1 MLRQSCSQVGQVTYC
16 TLDSPTVPQA
26 VIVGKLQRATRKNR
40 ARFRAKSAV
49 RAGLF
54 GGIDFEAMTA
64 IRQKYGGHPF
74 IRKYHDNFEHSLIRN
89 AQRVFAI
96 GLHKS
101 VGLRILDVGCGF
113 GYFMYGAQQ
122 FGHHTIGLDQNDP
135 YMNEVTS
142 LLGLKKVLHK
152 IVRYEPLPAIPGGP
166 FDLITAFATCF
177 DFAGQEGQWG
187 PKEWQFFLKDLTRFM
202 APDCLLHI
210 KFNQYVGP
218 GCRRGFNCQPVPSD
232 LWDYFR
238 SIGGMFDKRAMQ
250 ISNAPS
256 HLDAGD
262 AQRQVG
268 GY

>member
-1 MLRQSCSQVGQVTYC
+1 M
-16 TLDSPTVPQA
+16 
-26 VIVGKLQRATRKNR
+26 IVAKLQRAARKNQ
-40 ARFRAKSAV
+40 ARFRAKWAV
-49 RAGLF
+49 RTGLF
-54 GGIDFEAMTA
+54 RGIDFEAMTA
-64 IRQKYGGHPF
+64 IRQKYDGHPF
-74 IRKYHDNFEHSLIRN
+74 MKYHDNFEHSLIRN

-101 VGLRILDVGCGF
+101 VGLKILDVGCGF

-122 FGHHTIGLDQNDP
+122 FGHHTIGLDQDDS
-135 YMNEVTS
+135 YLNEVTN
-142 LLGLKKVLHK
+142 LLGLQKVLHT
-152 IVRYEPLPAIPGGP
+152 IVCYEPLPAIPGGP
-166 FDLITAFATCF
+166 FDLINAFATCF

-187 PKEWQFFLKDLTRFM
+187 LKEWQFFLKDLTRYM

-218 GCRRGFNCQPVPSD
+218 SCRRGFNCQPVPSD